1 MHSIKKGGRE
11 NIRPGRFKI
20 MRIFLKILFYGHLIL
35 CITLQSLT
43 GGQLSKL
50 RIIIWKSVSYLLE
63 D

>member
-1 MHSIKKGGRE
+1 MHSMKKGGRE

-35 CITLQSLT
+35 CIKLQSLT

-50 RIIIWKSVSYLLE
+50 RITI
-63 D
+63 